1 MCAYVNAHVKR
12 QSFEIH
18 FFYFCVSLA
27 PSESGLRLFVFLYL
41 YFTSPL
47 LCMLQRTPFLNSLQ
61 LLAAYL
67 NILGAG
73 GINIAGLDLQARE
86 YFFHVV
92 TVYSLKERSREVHV
106 VFPKLGSGKSQTCHH
121 MPDKG
126 GLKQREMG

>member
-1 MCAYVNAHVKR
+1 
-12 QSFEIH
+12 
-18 FFYFCVSLA
+18 
-27 PSESGLRLFVFLYL
+27 
-41 YFTSPL
+41 
-47 LCMLQRTPFLNSLQ
+47 MLQPPPFLNSLQ
-61 LLAAYL
+61 LLAAYI

-73 GINIAGLDLQARE
+73 GINMAGLDLQTRE